1 MTSQSQRPLPDVEA
15 SDLKRHLDALA
26 AEVDPVQGIFGPG
39 SLMWMVGRE
48 SVLVL
53 AGGRAALLQL
63 AHPYVAQGVAHHSEV
78 LADVQGRF
86 RRTLS
91 YVYNMTFGDLDSALN
106 LSRRVFALHRR
117 VNGRLEDSAGRYAQ
131 GDRYTALDPHA
142 LFWVAATL
150 WDTSILIFEKTIRPL
165 SRLEKHRYYQEAKVF
180 ARLFAIPDEA
190 IPPDWDAFRRYFDRM
205 LVSSTLAVSPAAKT
219 LAQSVFTAPRP
230 AAEPLFAWMRVFTAG
245 LMPGHLREAF
255 DLPFTPRERA
265 VYAASIRAMKL
276 GLHRLPA
283 PVRFCPAYQNA
294 GRRLRGEEGIDPVS
308 DFMAKGLLTLLDRRT

>member
-1 MTSQSQRPLPDVEA
+1 MSADPLPEVEA
-15 SDLKRHLDALA
+15 RDLKRHLQHLQATS
-26 AEVDPVQGIFGPG
+26 DPLEGVFGP
-39 SLMWMVGRE
+39 SSMMWTVGRE

-78 LADVQGRF
+78 LDDVQGRF

-91 YVYNMTFGDLDSALN
+91 YVYNMTFGDVDSALA

-117 VNGRLEDSAGRYAQ
+117 VNGQLNDRAGRYAP

-165 SRLEKHRYYQEAKVF
+165 SRQEKQRYYEEAKVF
-180 ARLFAIPDEA
+180 TRLFAIPDEV

-205 LVSSTLAVSPAAKT
+205 LISSSIAVSDTARGMAN
-219 LAQSVFTAPRP
+219 AVFTAPRP
-230 AAEPLFAWMRVFTAG
+230 AAEPFFAWMRVFTAG
-245 LMPGHLREAF
+245 LLPGHLRRAF
-255 DLPFTPRERA
+255 DLPFTAGDRA
-265 VYAASIRAMKL
+265 VFGASIRALKL
-276 GLHRLPA
+276 GLRRLPA

-294 GRRLRGEEGIDPVS
+294 GRRLRGEDGVDPVS
-308 DFMAKGLLTLLDRRT
+308 RFMAKGVLTLLARRQ

>member
-1 MTSQSQRPLPDVEA
+1 MNAGAEPMPEVEA
-15 SDLKRHLDALA
+15 ADLKRHLDALSA
-26 AEVDPVQGIFGPG
+26 GADPVTGVFGPA
-39 SLMWMVGRE
+39 SLMWTVGRE

-63 AHPYVAQGVAHHSEV
+63 AHPYVAQGVAHHSQV
-78 LADVQGRF
+78 LEDVQGRF

-91 YVYNMTFGDLDSALN
+91 YVYNMPFGDLDSALK

-117 VNGRLEDSAGRYAQ
+117 VNGQLEDSAGRYGR
-131 GDRYTALDPHA
+131 GDRYTAMDPHA

-165 SRLEKHRYYQEAKVF
+165 SRLEKHRYYREAKVF
-180 ARLFAIPDEA
+180 TRLFAIPEEV

-205 LVSSTLAVSPAAKT
+205 LVSSSIAVTDTAREMAK
-219 LAQSVFTAPRP
+219 SVFAAPRP

-245 LMPGHLREAF
+245 LMPGHLRDAF
-255 DLPFTPRERA
+255 DLSFTPRERA
-265 VYAASIRAMKL
+265 VYMASIRAMKL
-276 GLHRLPA
+276 GLRRLPD

-294 GRRLRGEEGIDPVS
+294 GRRLRGEDGVDPVS
-308 DFMAKGLLTLLDRRT
+308 QFMARGLLTLLARRA